1 MHHTVNSGINVL
13 IIVDN
18 IGKGGILLAKRI
30 PDDLLAEICSENDI
44 IDYVS
49 QHTQLKKAGRDY
61 MGLCP
66 FHTEKTPSFHVNRE
80 KQLFHCFGCGAS
92 GNLVQFIMRTENIGY
107 IDAVEILADRA
118 GIALPEDTGYDDK
131 NSEKKKQIYE
141 MNKLAAR
148 FFHECLKDPNLGT
161 AGREYLQ
168 QRRISIKIIKTYG
181 LGFAPYSNTR
191 RILVDHLISK
201 GYTEAQMIEAS
212 LAIERDGNVIDKF
225 RNRIMFPIID
235 IRGRVIGF
243 GGRVMHNQKDIN
255 GYNIPKYLNSSET
268 PVFDKGR
275 NLFSLNLAKN
285 AKSTELIL
293 CEGYMDVISTYQA
306 GIPNIVATLGTAI
319 TENQAKILMRY
330 TNEVIICYDSD
341 EAGQKAAVRAC
352 GIMNTVGGRAKVMR
366 LKGAK
371 DPDEYIQKNGAAA
384 FKEAVKAALPSTEFR
399 ISVIKSKYDITDT
412 DQKVRFISEAA
423 DVLNTLSNAV
433 EVDAYIKKLSDET
446 GISKDAIYRTC
457 QSKTEKDQKSNWL
470 DIRQASNKNTHKENV
485 REIVKREHTSP
496 KLIEA
501 EKRLLSLIASSKKL
515 YLIAAKSLKYSDFS
529 TAVYRRLAKALYDCY
544 ENGNTPEE
552 AIILNEFSGNTEF
565 ENEASSVFYNM
576 EIYDGDENTV
586 RELLYNIEL
595 EHLQIRINSENDFT
609 VLAELMKEK
618 EQLLNER
625 NKWEE

>member
-1 MHHTVNSGINVL
+1 M
-13 IIVDN
+13 
-18 IGKGGILLAKRI
+18 AKRI

-107 IDAVEILADRA
+107 VDAVEILADRA
-118 GIALPEDTGYDDK
+118 GIALPEDTKYDDK

-141 MNKLAAR
+141 MNRLAAR
-148 FFHECLKDPNLGT
+148 FFYECLKDPNLGA

-168 QRRISIKIIKTYG
+168 QRRISIKIIRTYG
-181 LGFAPYSNTR
+181 LGFAPYSSTR

-225 RNRIMFPIID
+225 RNRVMFPIID
-235 IRGRVIGF
+235 VRGRVIGF

-330 TNEVIICYDSD
+330 ANEVIICYDSD

-384 FKEAVKAALPSTEFR
+384 FKEAVRTALPSTEFR

-457 QSKTEKDQKSNWL
+457 QSKTEKEKKSNWL
-470 DIRQASNKNTHKENV
+470 DMRQASNRNTHKDDV
-485 REIVKREHTSP
+485 REIVKREHVSP

-515 YLIAAKSLKYSDFS
+515 YLTASKSLKYSDFS

-544 ENGNTPEE
+544 EKGDTPEE

-586 RELLYNIEL
+586 RELLYNIKL
-595 EHLQIRINSENDFT
+595 EHLQLKINSENDFT